1 MNVVDF
7 WRSRCWHQ
15 VDKAAVD
22 TGEPPQGTVIQGFL
36 RDSPEK
42 DGGSQYGEQD
52 EDPESYPV
60 VHLNEH
66 APAVGGHLPALGE
79 VFSCEAHRVL
89 SSRYRITC
97 VVMCV
102 IREETLKRVMKKC
115 GTAWGLIVRLCHL
128 TQFIPGLLTSVLP
141 VLFINVCSHRTD

>member
-1 MNVVDF
+1 LI
-7 WRSRCWHQ
+7 
-15 VDKAAVD
+15 
-22 TGEPPQGTVIQGFL
+22 TYEPPQGTVIQGFL

-60 VHLNEH
+60 VNLNEH

-89 SSRYRITC
+89 VQPLSHHLRGD
-97 VVMCV
+97 VV
-102 IREETLKRVMKKC
+102 IREER
-115 GTAWGLIVRLCHL
+115 
-128 TQFIPGLLTSVLP
+128 
-141 VLFINVCSHRTD
+141 